1 MIERECDQSL
11 PKAENP
17 KLGINAD
24 ENLGIICRSIG
35 LEFGNTIMAD
45 CDFDIYPFIPRCA
58 FFRSTAPT
66 ESEIKKHMGRL
77 DKVLGY

>member
-1 MIERECDQSL
+1 
-11 PKAENP
+11 
-17 KLGINAD
+17 
-24 ENLGIICRSIG
+24 
-35 LEFGNTIMAD
+35 MAD